1 MSCAS
6 SKIPD
11 EASPFRYYM
20 RKMHGNSEY
29 NLIEQARHL
38 GAVVHISVLLSSIR
52 TRRKSYP
59 ASRKRKRGIYHVASL
74 LQSQSLWSESS
85 RLSVATGFLLLHYCM
100 IFNSFH

>member
-11 EASPFRYYM
+11 EASPVRYYM

-52 TRRKSYP
+52 RKEKKLSSRQEKEKGNLSRRFF
-59 ASRKRKRGIYHVASL
+59 VAV
-74 LQSQSLWSESS
+74 QSL
-85 RLSVATGFLLLHYCM
+85 
-100 IFNSFH
+100 